1 MLKALERYVLIAI
14 VFVGVAFL
22 GGCLSTT
29 TSLSEADMTL
39 IEGAVDRAVSEANEY
54 TDQRLADQ
62 IPTPPVVTASEPEE
76 TFPPTEVVKR
86 EKGIVYLGVIR
97 SGNVTDASERELSG
111 RHALLLEN
119 RREVRTSS
127 PSTTGLAGLW
137 ERESGVTLLLENKR
151 QAIVSP
157 APGLVGIWGRESG
170 VTHIEKLQKGN
181 VTDAT
186 ERELSGRHALLLENK
201 RQVVTSP
208 SPGLTSLWEREKG
221 VTHIEEIRQGN
232 VTDATERELSGRHAL
247 LLENRREV
255 RTSSPS
261 TTGLAGLWE
270 RESGV
275 THIEKLQKGN
285 VTDATERELRG
296 RHALFLENKREV
308 NASNTTSLETEEE

>member
-137 ERESGVTLLLENKR
+137 ERESGVT
-151 QAIVSP
+151 
-157 APGLVGIWGRESG
+157 
-170 VTHIEKLQKGN
+170 HIEKLQKGN

-221 VTHIEEIRQGN
+221 VTHIEKLQKGN
-232 VTDATERELSGRHAL
+232 VTDATERKLSGRHAL

>member
-111 RHALLLEN
+111 RH
-119 RREVRTSS
+119 
-127 PSTTGLAGLW
+127 
-137 ERESGVTLLLENKR
+137 TLLLENKR